1 MDIKNVLWRNPLH
14 PAYASLAHPDHGTPT
29 LPPVTWTEHS
39 GGIVEIGHQGS
50 GFSFDNECPRHT
62 DLLSPFAIADR
73 PVTCQEWL
81 AFIDDDGYQR
91 PELWLSDG
99 WSTIRSERWDAP
111 LYWTRVDD
119 QWHIFT
125 LGGSRPIDPNEP
137 VCHISYYEAD
147 AYARWAGARLPTE
160 AEWETA
166 ASAGGDGG
174 HFLDGSVLHP
184 TRLSGDETPT
194 TTAGLCGDVWAWTSS
209 SYGAYP
215 GFEAAAGTV
224 GEYNGKFMVNQY
236 VLRGGSCV
244 TPEGHTRITYRNFFP
259 PSARWEFSGLRLARN
274 I

>member
-1 MDIKNVLWRNPLH
+1 MSPSIRPT
-14 PAYASLAHPDHGTPT
+14 SSCSTPT
-29 LPPVTWTEHS
+29 TRAWAPPIPATSV
-39 GGIVEIGHQGS
+39 GCFRDPGS
-50 GFSFDNECPRHT
+50 GTSPPTDRMWTGPWSSCFGNPSSPR
-62 DLLSPFAIADR
+62 PW
-73 PVTCQEWL
+73 V
-81 AFIDDDGYQR
+81 
-91 PELWLSDG
+91 WLSDG

-184 TRLSGDETPT
+184 TRLSG
-194 TTAGLCGDVWAWTSS
+194 
-209 SYGAYP
+209 
-215 GFEAAAGTV
+215 
-224 GEYNGKFMVNQY
+224 
-236 VLRGGSCV
+236 
-244 TPEGHTRITYRNFFP
+244 
-259 PSARWEFSGLRLARN
+259 
-274 I
+274 